1 MYPHNDDEPRVGGS
15 FAATFFLLVLLCV
28 GAFGAVGGGAFKPV
42 PPARLLVAPGKIER
56 VLGRN
61 LERKDISVSSI
72 VTASNESA
80 PLCNIEACERA
91 FLSFRSS
98 DCTFQ
103 PYDGP
108 RRLCSI
114 DNTPNAKP

>member
-1 MYPHNDDEPRVGGS
+1 MYRPNDDEPRVGGG
-15 FAATFFLLVLLCV
+15 FAATFFLLVLVCV
-28 GAFGAVGGGAFKPV
+28 GAFGAVGRGAFKPV
-42 PPARLLVAPGKIER
+42 PPARLLVAPGKIEQ
-56 VLGRN
+56 VLGR
-61 LERKDISVSSI
+61 LERMDISVSSI

-80 PLCNIEACERA
+80 PMCNFEACERA

-114 DNTPNAKP
+114 GNTPNAKP